1 VTWALEFRP
10 HKLTDLVGQRHA
22 AVVLAKILQK
32 HFTGGEGLPAGFL
45 FQGSR
50 GLGKTSAARIL
61 AAALNCTQ
69 REDFEPCGK
78 CASCRDVWR
87 SSSMSVVELDGA
99 SNNSVDDMRSL
110 KLLSIEAHPGLYRVI
125 IIDEAHSITRE
136 GFNALLKVLEEPPPE
151 VLFVLAT
158 TDPHRIIDTIL
169 SRLMRFD
176 FRRVPDDLVV
186 ERLVEIAG
194 AKSVEYD
201 EEALPLISQHAEGGM
216 RDAIML
222 FEQLHYRG
230 RVTAEA
236 VRDVTGTLQMPVAR
250 ALAEALVS
258 GRTVEGLQL
267 VRDAYARVLD
277 AQAVLDGLL
286 YVFRD
291 VVVAGLDPSRVTLSD
306 TLKSVPQERALLVVE
321 KLWDVKGKLRYSGVR
336 NLQILEVTYVMLAS
350 LFTRAQAG
358 AGPFVQAKVVVNPKA
373 VPNGAPPKVSTADVR
388 ALFDAD

>member
-1 VTWALEFRP
+1 M
-10 HKLTDLVGQRHA
+10 
-22 AVVLAKILQK
+22 LQK
-32 HFTGGEGLPAGFL
+32 HLAGEALPAGFL

-61 AAALNCTQ
+61 AAALNCSK
-69 REDFEPCGK
+69 REDIEPCGE
-78 CASCRDVWR
+78 CASCKDVWR

-99 SNNSVDDMRSL
+99 SNNSVDDMRAL
-110 KLLSIEAHPGLYRVI
+110 KMLSIEAHPGLYRVI

-158 TDPHRIIDTIL
+158 TEPQRIIDTVL

-186 ERLVEIAG
+186 ERLKEIG
-194 AKSVEYD
+194 DAKNVEYD
-201 EEALPLISQHAEGGM
+201 PEALPLVAQSAEGGM

-222 FEQLHYRG
+222 FEQLHHRG
-230 RVTAEA
+230 LVTPES
-236 VRDVTGTLQMPVAR
+236 VRDVTGTLQMPIAR

-258 GRTVEGLQL
+258 AKSAEGLAL
-267 VRDAYARVLD
+267 LRDAYARVLD

-291 VVVAGLDPSRVTLSD
+291 MVVASLDPDRVQLSPV
-306 TLKSVPQERALLVVE
+306 LKAVSAERALLVTE
-321 KLWDVKGKLRYSGVR
+321 KLWDIKGKLRFSGVR
-336 NLQILEVTYVMLAS
+336 NLQILEVAYVMLS
-350 LFTRAQAG
+350 GLFLQG
-358 AGPFVQAKVVVNPKA
+358 SAGPSTPIKIEATKA
-373 VPNGAPPKVSTADVR
+373 TNGKPGVTAADVR